1 MWQSI
6 LAAGIRVLCYIGW
19 HIWDDIVSHQVGD
32 DTELAREC
40 KRCGL
45 KQKHLQATSG
55 KWEND

>member
-19 HIWDDIVSHQVGD
+19 HIWEYVYKGD
-32 DTELAREC
+32 DTELVREC

-55 KWEND
+55 KWKND

>member
-19 HIWDDIVSHQVGD
+19 HIWEYVYKGD
-32 DTELAREC
+32 DTEVAREC

-45 KQKHLQATSG
+45 KQKHLKSTSG